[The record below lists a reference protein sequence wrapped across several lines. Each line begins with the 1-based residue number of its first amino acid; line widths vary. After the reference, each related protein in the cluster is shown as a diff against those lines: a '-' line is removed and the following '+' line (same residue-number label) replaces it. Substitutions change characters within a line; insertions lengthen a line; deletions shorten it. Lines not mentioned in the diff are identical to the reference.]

1 MAKILK
7 QGATA
12 SAIVLSAAIALL
24 GLYVAIIGIPTSY
37 IMETITQ
44 EGETITTK
52 PVFQYHY
59 IAGLFYALAAVM
71 IIGGLL
77 YGKLRIAWW
86 GLAFLFVISVLFLFS
101 SGAAVLPVDVVLLVL
116 LIIIQRSNH
125 GLRP

>member
-7 QGATA
+7 QRATA

-24 GLYVAIIGIPTSY
+24 GLYAAVIGIPTSY
-37 IMETITQ
+37 IEETITQ

-59 IAGLFYALAAVM
+59 IGGLFYALAAVM

-77 YGKLRIAWW
+77 YGKLKI
-86 GLAFLFVISVLFLFS
+86 I
-101 SGAAVLPVDVVLLVL
+101 LLN
-116 LIIIQRSNH
+116 IY
-125 GLRP
+125 LR